1 MQDSTKKKI
10 KYYNIPKNSSNF
22 LGTPLTYSLC
32 QLGIRPG
39 LSANTSPCNLI
50 AALQFLGY
58 TLSPSL
64 SCSSYEHKN

>member
-1 MQDSTKKKI
+1 M
-10 KYYNIPKNSSNF
+10 PKHYSYF

-39 LSANTSPCNLI
+39 LPANTSPCNLI

-58 TLSPSL
+58 TRTLSL
-64 SCSSYEHKN
+64 SLAAHMNTKID